1 MNIDNRNDYSIVIG
15 VRDEELASPVIES
28 LKPLNTSVIIGKNIP
43 SFSKLVNDAIMKCDT
58 DIFIF
63 CSHRVRPTKNDI
75 QTLLNRIDEGHG
87 LVTLYRL
94 ACFGFKKELIKRIGF
109 FDERYLV
116 GGWEDDD
123 FNIRLKEADISYY
136 EDESIT
142 YIKGESLWKHPENKP
157 KKSFEH
163 YRKKWIIDNKLGSI
177 CRTMGESIN
186 YDIGR
191 SDSNIV
197 FKKWNE
203 SVIKKVSSWLIG
215 YNMIEYKKYI
225 YKKKI
230 LIFGGTGSL
239 GKKLVEMYGKGND
252 ISIFSRDENKHWN
265 MCLHYNNLNFILGDI
280 RDSKSV
286 KDAILRT
293 SPDIIIIASALK
305 HIDRCEYEV
314 DQTYMTNSMGVMN
327 VLDVVKYN
335 YKNLVNLESVVFIST
350 DKACSPINT
359 YGMSK
364 ALAEK
369 MVVETAYKLRNSS
382 SIKFMSVRY
391 GNVLNSRGSIIEAM
405 DKIGNSIIPEYKLNH
420 PNMTRFIMTQEDSV
434 KLINYAIQDG
444 ESGDI
449 LIPKTASMSVK
460 DMIELYANK
469 YNKKI
474 VPGKVRPGE
483 KIHEDLINEYES
495 TRCKESDRYYIIKPP
510 YKNYTNEDSYKYS
523 SHSNIITRETLYEYL
538 TNLKLI

>member
-1 MNIDNRNDYSIVIG
+1 MNIDNRDDYSIVIG
-15 VRDEELASPVIES
+15 VRDEELANPVIES
-28 LKPLNTSVIIGKNIP
+28 LKPLNTSVIIGNNIP
-43 SFSKLVNDAIMKCDT
+43 SFSKLVNDAIMKCNK

-94 ACFGFKKELIKRIGF
+94 ACFGFKKELIKRIGL

-163 YRKKWIIDNKLGSI
+163 YRKKWIIDNKLATI
-177 CRTMGESIN
+177 CRTMGENIN
-186 YDIGR
+186 YNIGE
-191 SDSNIV
+191 SDSNVV
-197 FKKWNE
+197 FKKWDE
-203 SVIKKVSSWLIG
+203 SVIKNTSSWLTG
-215 YNMIEYKKYI
+215 YNIIEYKKYI

-335 YKNLVNLESVVFIST
+335 YKDLVNLESVVFIST

-449 LIPKTASMSVK
+449 LIPKAASMKVK

-495 TRCKESDRYYIIKPP
+495 TRCKESGKYYIIKPP
-510 YKNYTNEDSYKYS
+510 YKNYTNGGSYKYS
-523 SHSNIITRETLYEYL
+523 SHLNVITREKLHEYL
-538 TNLKLI
+538 RNLKLI

>member
-1 MNIDNRNDYSIVIG
+1 MNIDNRDDYSIVIG
-15 VRDEELASPVIES
+15 VRDEELANPVIES
-28 LKPLNTSVIIGKNIP
+28 LKPLNASVIIGNNIP
-43 SFSKLVNDAIMKCDT
+43 SFSKLVNDAIMKCNK

-123 FNIRLKEADISYY
+123 FNIRLREADISYY

-142 YIKGESLWKHPENKP
+142 YIKGDSLWKHPENKP

-163 YRKKWIIDNKLGSI
+163 YRKKWIIDNKLATI
-177 CRTMGESIN
+177 CRTMGESTN
-186 YDIGR
+186 YNIGK

-335 YKNLVNLESVVFIST
+335 YKDLVNLESVVFIST

-523 SHSNIITRETLYEYL
+523 SHSNIITRERLYEYL
-538 TNLKLI
+538 TKLKLI

>member
-1 MNIDNRNDYSIVIG
+1 MNIDNRDDYSIVIG
-15 VRDEELASPVIES
+15 VRDEELANPVIES
-28 LKPLNTSVIIGKNIP
+28 LKPLNTSVIIGNNIP
-43 SFSKLVNDAIMKCDT
+43 SFSKLVNDAIMKCNK

-94 ACFGFKKELIKRIGF
+94 ACFGFKKELIKRIGL

-163 YRKKWIIDNKLGSI
+163 YRKKWIIDNKLATI
-177 CRTMGESIN
+177 CRTMGENIN
-186 YDIGR
+186 YNIGE
-191 SDSNIV
+191 SDSNVV
-197 FKKWNE
+197 FKKWDE
-203 SVIKKVSSWLIG
+203 SVIKNTSSWLTG
-215 YNMIEYKKYI
+215 YNIIDYKKYI
-225 YKKKI
+225 YNKKI

-239 GKKLVEMYGKGND
+239 GKKLVEMYGKGNN

-280 RDSKSV
+280 RDSNSV

-293 SPDIIIIASALK
+293 SPHIIIIASALK

-335 YKNLVNLESVVFIST
+335 YKDLVNLESVVFIST

-369 MVVETAYKLRNSS
+369 MVVETAYKLQNSS

-405 DKIGNSIIPEYKLNH
+405 DKIGNSIIPEYKLNN

-434 KLINYAIQDG
+434 KLINYAIQEG

-449 LIPKTASMSVK
+449 LIPKITCMSVK
-460 DMIELYANK
+460 HMIELYANK

-474 VPGKVRPGE
+474 VPGKIRPGE

-495 TRCKESDRYYIIKPP
+495 LRCKETNRYYIIKPP
-510 YKNYTNEDSYKYS
+510 YKNYTTENSYKYTS
-523 SHSNIITRETLYEYL
+523 YVNILTREKLYEYL
-538 TNLKLI
+538 IKLKLI